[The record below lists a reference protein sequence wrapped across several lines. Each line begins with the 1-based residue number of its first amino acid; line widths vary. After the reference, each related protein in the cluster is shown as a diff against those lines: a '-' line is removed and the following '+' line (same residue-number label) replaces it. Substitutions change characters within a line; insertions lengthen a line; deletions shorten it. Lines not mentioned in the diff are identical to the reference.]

1 MEVSEVGQIGFGHLS
16 ETEASKKFDK
26 MIRPFVDVVIDPE
39 KNGGI
44 WTKLNGTKRNE
55 FLWNRN
61 WEFVKSIFSDRI
73 KQP

>member
-1 MEVSEVGQIGFGHLS
+1 VEVSEVGQIGFGHLS

-44 WTKLNGTKRNE
+44 
-55 FLWNRN
+55 
-61 WEFVKSIFSDRI
+61 
-73 KQP
+73 